1 MTDSLEILLPVTL
14 SEIEQILL
22 DAGKII
28 RRWFQQPIEVEIK
41 GDGSPLTNADRE
53 SDDFLKNELGNLLP
67 EAGWLSEE
75 SKDDLSRFSKEWVWV
90 VDPLDGTKEFVQ
102 RIPQVSISIG
112 LTYRGEVVA
121 GGIYNPISGEGG
133 VGALKTGCKFWGIQS
148 ESANAKTL
156 SEATASVSRTEVND
170 GSIQPYL
177 VFVHQAKPI
186 GSVAYKLLRVAAGM
200 DDLTF
205 SVQPKSEWDICAGV
219 GLIHASGKVYQRLD
233 GQPVRFNQASTRI
246 RSYTIAG
253 PSNLVEELIG
263 RLKSENQR
271 EI

>member
-1 MTDSLEILLPVTL
+1 MKDTLETLIPVTL
-14 SEIEQILL
+14 SEIKQVML
-22 DAGKII
+22 DAGEII
-28 RRWFQQPIEVEIK
+28 HRWFQQPIDVEIK

-53 SDDFLKNELGNLLP
+53 SDNFLKKELSNLFP

-75 SKDDLSRFSKEWVWV
+75 SKDDLSRLSKDWVWV

-102 RIPQVSISIG
+102 RIPQISISVG

-133 VGALKTGCKFWGIQS
+133 VGSLKTGCKFWGIQS
-148 ESANAKTL
+148 APANAKTL

-177 VFVHQAKPI
+177 AFVHQAKPI

-219 GLIHASGKVYQRLD
+219 GIIQASGKIYQRLD
-233 GQPVRFNQASTRI
+233 GLPIRFNQASTRI
-246 RSYTIAG
+246 RSYTFAG
-253 PSNLVEELIG
+253 PSNLVKELIG
-263 RLKSENQR
+263 KIKSENQK
-271 EI
+271 EK